1 MDSKRITAL
10 RAIMK
15 REGIDYYYIP
25 TADFHESEYVVEY
38 FKARKFIT
46 GFTGS
51 AGVAVIGQEEAWL
64 WTDGRYFIQAAAQIE
79 GSGFGLMK
87 MGQEGVPTV
96 MQYLGEKLQEGQCI
110 GFDARVVNTNDAK
123 EFAKIAAKKH
133 GSLKTDKDL
142 LDEVWTDRPALVHQP
157 ADVLKDEFNGEATAS
172 KLARV
177 REQMEKEEAQYH
189 IISTLDDIAWIL
201 NVRGN
206 DIPHVPVVLSFLV
219 IGKEDTMWFVEEN
232 ALSDAVKEMAAE
244 CGITI
249 RPYED
254 VYAYAATIPEHST
267 VLLDKRKVNYRIT
280 NALSET
286 VHIVSKANPSQ
297 LMKAI
302 KNEIELENTRKAHL
316 LDGIAVTKFMYWL
329 KKNVGKIPMDEV
341 SVSDYLQSLREQME
355 GYRDISFDTIAGYN
369 ANAAMMHYSA
379 TETDKKNIEP
389 EGLYLVD
396 SGGQYVG
403 GTTDVTR
410 TIALGPVTDTMKKHF
425 SKTACGMLRLADTRF
440 LYGCTGKNVDIMAR
454 EPLWECYIDY
464 KCGTGHG
471 IGYIL
476 NVHEGPQNIRWRF
489 NPGVK
494 EAVLEEGMIVSDEPG
509 VYIEGSHGIRI
520 ENILEVVKEEKNGD
534 GQFMA
539 FRHLTYVPVDLD
551 VIDTQYME
559 PSDVRKLNAYHA
571 EVYKRLSPYFEGEEL
586 EMLKKATR
594 AV

>member
-64 WTDGRYFIQAAAQIE
+64 WTDGRYFIQAASQIE

-133 GSLKTDKDL
+133 GSLKTDRDL
-142 LDEVWTDRPALVHQP
+142 LDEVWTDRPALIHQP

-219 IGKEDTMWFVEEN
+219 IGKEDAMWFVEEN

-254 VYAYAATIPEHST
+254 VYAYAATIPENST

-297 LMKAI
+297 LMKSI

-369 ANAAMMHYSA
+369 ANAAMMHYKA
-379 TETDKKNIEP
+379 EP
-389 EGLYLVD
+389 DTAAKLEPQGMLLVD
-396 SGGQYVG
+396 SGGHYDT
-403 GTTDVTR
+403 GTTDITR
-410 TIALGPVTDTMKKHF
+410 TFVLGPISDIQKKHF
-425 SKTACGMLRLADTRF
+425 TMVVKSNLNLANVKF
-440 LYGCTGKNVDIMAR
+440 LYGCNGISLDVICR
-454 EPLWECYIDY
+454 EPIWKENLDY
-464 KCGTGHG
+464 QCGTGHG
-471 IGYIL
+471 VGYLL
-476 NVHEGPQNIRWRF
+476 NVHEGPNSFRWQYRPGF
-489 NPGVK
+489 DNPF
-494 EAVLEEGMIVSDEPG
+494 EAGMITTDEPG
-509 VYIEGSHGIRI
+509 IYLQDQYGIRT
-520 ENILEVVKEEKNGD
+520 ENELICVKGEKNQY
-534 GQFMA
+534 GQFMG
-539 FRHLTYVPVDLD
+539 FENITYVPIDLD
-551 VIDTQYME
+551 GIDKQH
-559 PSDVRKLNAYHA
+559 LNAEDVKQLNDYHKM
-571 EVYKRLSPYFEGEEL
+571 VYEKISPYMTPEEN
-586 EMLKKATR
+586 EWLKEYTR
-594 AV
+594 EI

>member
-133 GSLKTDKDL
+133 GSLKTDNDL

-219 IGKEDTMWFVEEN
+219 IGKEDAMWFVEEN

-254 VYAYAATIPEHST
+254 VYAYAATIPENST

-297 LMKAI
+297 LMKSI

-369 ANAAMMHYSA
+369 ANAAMMHYKA
-379 TETDKKNIEP
+379 EP
-389 EGLYLVD
+389 DTAAKLEPQGMLLVD
-396 SGGQYVG
+396 SGGHYDT
-403 GTTDVTR
+403 GTTDITR
-410 TIALGPVTDTMKKHF
+410 TFVLGPISNIQKKHF
-425 SKTACGMLRLADTRF
+425 TMVVKSNLNLANVKF
-440 LYGCTGKNVDIMAR
+440 LYGCNGISLDVICR
-454 EPLWECYIDY
+454 EPIWKENLDY
-464 KCGTGHG
+464 QCGTGHG
-471 IGYIL
+471 VGYLL
-476 NVHEGPQNIRWRF
+476 NVHEGPNSFRWQYRPGF
-489 NPGVK
+489 DNPF
-494 EAVLEEGMIVSDEPG
+494 EAGMITTDEPG
-509 VYIEGSHGIRI
+509 IYLQDQYGIRT
-520 ENILEVVKEEKNGD
+520 ENELICVKGEKNQY
-534 GQFMA
+534 GQFMG
-539 FRHLTYVPVDLD
+539 FENITYVPIDLD
-551 VIDTQYME
+551 GIDKQY
-559 PSDVRKLNAYHA
+559 LNAEDVKQLNDYHKM
-571 EVYKRLSPYFEGEEL
+571 VYEKISPYMTPEEN
-586 EMLKKATR
+586 EWLKEYTR
-594 AV
+594 AI

>member
-133 GSLKTDKDL
+133 GSLKTDNDL

-219 IGKEDTMWFVEEN
+219 IGKEDAMWFVEEN

-254 VYAYAATIPEHST
+254 VYAYAATIPENST

-369 ANAAMMHYSA
+369 ANAAMMHYKA
-379 TETDKKNIEP
+379 EP
-389 EGLYLVD
+389 YTAAKLEPQGMLLVD
-396 SGGQYVG
+396 SGGHYDT
-403 GTTDVTR
+403 GTTDITR
-410 TIALGPVTDTMKKHF
+410 TFVLGPISDIQKKHF
-425 SKTACGMLRLADTRF
+425 TMVVKSNLNLANVKF
-440 LYGCTGKNVDIMAR
+440 LYGCNGISLDVICR
-454 EPLWECYIDY
+454 EPIWKENLDY
-464 KCGTGHG
+464 QCGTGHG
-471 IGYIL
+471 VGYLL
-476 NVHEGPQNIRWRF
+476 NVHEGPNSFRWQYRPGF
-489 NPGVK
+489 DNPF
-494 EAVLEEGMIVSDEPG
+494 EAGMITTDEPG
-509 VYIEGSHGIRI
+509 IYLQDQYGIRT
-520 ENILEVVKEEKNGD
+520 ENELICVKGEKNQY
-534 GQFMA
+534 GQFMG
-539 FRHLTYVPVDLD
+539 FENITYVPIDLD
-551 VIDTQYME
+551 GIDKQH
-559 PSDVRKLNAYHA
+559 LNAEDVKQLNDYHKM
-571 EVYKRLSPYFEGEEL
+571 VYEKISPYMTPEEN
-586 EMLKKATR
+586 EWLKEYTR
-594 AV
+594 EI

>member
-133 GSLKTDKDL
+133 GSLKTDNDL

-219 IGKEDTMWFVEEN
+219 IGKEDAMWFVEEN

-254 VYAYAATIPEHST
+254 VYAYAATIPENST

-297 LMKAI
+297 LMKSI

-369 ANAAMMHYSA
+369 ANAAMMHYKA
-379 TETDKKNIEP
+379 EP
-389 EGLYLVD
+389 DTAAKLEPQGMLLVD
-396 SGGQYVG
+396 SGGHYDT
-403 GTTDVTR
+403 GTTDITR
-410 TIALGPVTDTMKKHF
+410 TFVLGPISDIQKKHF
-425 SKTACGMLRLADTRF
+425 TMVVKSNLNLANVKF
-440 LYGCTGKNVDIMAR
+440 LYGCNGISLDVICR
-454 EPLWECYIDY
+454 EPIWKENLDY
-464 KCGTGHG
+464 QCGTGHG
-471 IGYIL
+471 VGYLL
-476 NVHEGPQNIRWRF
+476 NVHEGPNSFRWQYRPGF
-489 NPGVK
+489 DNPF
-494 EAVLEEGMIVSDEPG
+494 EAGMITTDEPG
-509 VYIEGSHGIRI
+509 IYLQDQYGIRT
-520 ENILEVVKEEKNGD
+520 ENELICVKGEKNQY
-534 GQFMA
+534 GQFMG
-539 FRHLTYVPVDLD
+539 FENITYVPIDLD
-551 VIDTQYME
+551 GIDKQY
-559 PSDVRKLNAYHA
+559 LNAEDVKQLNDYHKM
-571 EVYKRLSPYFEGEEL
+571 VYEKISPYMTPEEN
-586 EMLKKATR
+586 EWLKEYTR
-594 AV
+594 VI

>member
-64 WTDGRYFIQAAAQIE
+64 WTDGRYFIQAATQIE

-133 GSLKTDKDL
+133 GSLKIDKDL

-157 ADVLKDEFNGEATAS
+157 ADVLKDEFNGESTAS

-219 IGKEDTMWFVEEN
+219 IGKEDAMWFVEEN
-232 ALSDAVKEMAAE
+232 ALSDVVKEMAAE

-254 VYAYAATIPEHST
+254 VYAYAATIPENSS

-369 ANAAMMHYSA
+369 ANAAMMHYKA
-379 TETDKKNIEP
+379 EP
-389 EGLYLVD
+389 DTAAKLEPQGMLLVD
-396 SGGQYVG
+396 SGGHYDT
-403 GTTDVTR
+403 GTTDITR
-410 TIALGPVTDTMKKHF
+410 TFVLGPISDIQKKHF
-425 SKTACGMLRLADTRF
+425 TMVVKSNLNLANVKF
-440 LYGCTGKNVDIMAR
+440 LYGCNGISLDVICR
-454 EPLWECYIDY
+454 EPIWKENLDY
-464 KCGTGHG
+464 QCGTGHG
-471 IGYIL
+471 VGYLL
-476 NVHEGPQNIRWRF
+476 NVHEGPNSFRWQYRPGF
-489 NPGVK
+489 DNPF
-494 EAVLEEGMIVSDEPG
+494 EAGMITTDEPG
-509 VYIEGSHGIRI
+509 IYLQDQYGIRT
-520 ENILEVVKEEKNGD
+520 ENELICVKGEKNQY
-534 GQFMA
+534 GQFMG
-539 FRHLTYVPVDLD
+539 FENITYVPIDLD
-551 VIDTQYME
+551 GIDKQY
-559 PSDVRKLNAYHA
+559 LNAEDVKQLNDYHKM
-571 EVYKRLSPYFEGEEL
+571 VYEKISPYMTPEEN
-586 EMLKKATR
+586 EWLKEYTR
-594 AV
+594 EI

>member
-133 GSLKTDKDL
+133 GSLKTDNDL
-142 LDEVWTDRPALVHQP
+142 LDEVWTDRPALVHQQ

-177 REQMEKEEAQYH
+177 REQMENEEAQYH

-219 IGKEDTMWFVEEN
+219 IGKEDAMWFVEEN
-232 ALSDAVKEMAAE
+232 ALSNAVKEMAAE

-254 VYAYAATIPEHST
+254 VYAYAATIPENST

-369 ANAAMMHYSA
+369 ANAAMMHYKA
-379 TETDKKNIEP
+379 EP
-389 EGLYLVD
+389 DTAAKLEPQGMLLVD
-396 SGGQYVG
+396 SGGHYDT
-403 GTTDVTR
+403 GTTDITR
-410 TIALGPVTDTMKKHF
+410 TFVLGPISDIQKKHF
-425 SKTACGMLRLADTRF
+425 TMVVKSNLNLANVKF
-440 LYGCTGKNVDIMAR
+440 LYGCNGISLDVICR
-454 EPLWECYIDY
+454 EPIWKENLDY
-464 KCGTGHG
+464 QCGTGHG
-471 IGYIL
+471 VGYLL
-476 NVHEGPQNIRWRF
+476 NVHEGPNSFRWQYRPGF
-489 NPGVK
+489 DNPF
-494 EAVLEEGMIVSDEPG
+494 EAGMITTDEPG
-509 VYIEGSHGIRI
+509 IYLQDQYGIRT
-520 ENILEVVKEEKNGD
+520 ENELICVKGEKNQY
-534 GQFMA
+534 GQFMG
-539 FRHLTYVPVDLD
+539 FENITYVPIDLD
-551 VIDTQYME
+551 GIDKQY
-559 PSDVRKLNAYHA
+559 LNAEDVKQLNDYHKM
-571 EVYKRLSPYFEGEEL
+571 VYEKISPYMTPEEN
-586 EMLKKATR
+586 EWLKEYTR
-594 AV
+594 AI

>member
-133 GSLKTDKDL
+133 GSLKTDNDL

-219 IGKEDTMWFVEEN
+219 IGKEDAMWFVEEN

-254 VYAYAATIPEHST
+254 VYAYAATIPENST

-369 ANAAMMHYSA
+369 ANAAMMHYKA
-379 TETDKKNIEP
+379 EP
-389 EGLYLVD
+389 DTAAKLEPQGMLLVD
-396 SGGQYVG
+396 SGGHYDT
-403 GTTDVTR
+403 GTTDITR
-410 TIALGPVTDTMKKHF
+410 TFVLGPISDIQKKHF
-425 SKTACGMLRLADTRF
+425 TMVVKSNLNLANVKF
-440 LYGCTGKNVDIMAR
+440 LYGCNGISLDVICR
-454 EPLWECYIDY
+454 EPIWKENLDY
-464 KCGTGHG
+464 QCGTGHG
-471 IGYIL
+471 VGYLL
-476 NVHEGPQNIRWRF
+476 NVHEGPNSFRWQYRPGF
-489 NPGVK
+489 DNPF
-494 EAVLEEGMIVSDEPG
+494 EAGMITTDEPG
-509 VYIEGSHGIRI
+509 IYLQDQYGIRT
-520 ENILEVVKEEKNGD
+520 ENELICVKGGKNQY
-534 GQFMA
+534 GQFMG
-539 FRHLTYVPVDLD
+539 FENITYVPIDLD
-551 VIDTQYME
+551 GIDKQY
-559 PSDVRKLNAYHA
+559 LNAEDVKQLNDYHKM
-571 EVYKRLSPYFEGEEL
+571 VYEKISPYMTPEEN
-586 EMLKKATR
+586 EWLKEYTR
-594 AV
+594 EI

>member
-15 REGIDYYYIP
+15 RDGIDYYYIP

-133 GSLKTDKDL
+133 GSLKTDNDL

-219 IGKEDTMWFVEEN
+219 IGKEDAMWFVEEN

-254 VYAYAATIPEHST
+254 VYAYAATIPENST
-267 VLLDKRKVNYRIT
+267 VLLDKRKVNFRIT

-369 ANAAMMHYSA
+369 ANAAMMHYKA
-379 TETDKKNIEP
+379 EP
-389 EGLYLVD
+389 DTAAKLEPQGMLLVD
-396 SGGQYVG
+396 SGGHYDT
-403 GTTDVTR
+403 GTTDITR
-410 TIALGPVTDTMKKHF
+410 TFVLGPISDIQKKHF
-425 SKTACGMLRLADTRF
+425 TMVVKSNLNLANVKF
-440 LYGCTGKNVDIMAR
+440 LYGCNGISLDVICR
-454 EPLWECYIDY
+454 EPIWKENLDY
-464 KCGTGHG
+464 QCGTGHG
-471 IGYIL
+471 VGYLL
-476 NVHEGPQNIRWRF
+476 NVHEGPNSFRWQYRPGF
-489 NPGVK
+489 DNPF
-494 EAVLEEGMIVSDEPG
+494 EAGMITTDEPG
-509 VYIEGSHGIRI
+509 IYLQDQYGIRT
-520 ENILEVVKEEKNGD
+520 ENELICVKGEKNQY
-534 GQFMA
+534 GQFMG
-539 FRHLTYVPVDLD
+539 FENITYVPIDLD
-551 VIDTQYME
+551 GIDKQY
-559 PSDVRKLNAYHA
+559 LNAEDVKQLNDYHKM
-571 EVYKRLSPYFEGEEL
+571 VYEKISPYMTPEEN
-586 EMLKKATR
+586 EWLKEYTR
-594 AV
+594 EI

>member
-133 GSLKTDKDL
+133 GSLKTDNDL

-177 REQMEKEEAQYH
+177 REQMENEEAQYH

-219 IGKEDTMWFVEEN
+219 IGKEDAMWFVEEN
-232 ALSDAVKEMAAE
+232 ALNDAVKEMAAE

-254 VYAYAATIPEHST
+254 VYAYAATIPENST

-369 ANAAMMHYSA
+369 ANAAMMHYKA
-379 TETDKKNIEP
+379 EP
-389 EGLYLVD
+389 DTAAKLEPQGMLLVD
-396 SGGQYVG
+396 SGGHYDT
-403 GTTDVTR
+403 GTTDITR
-410 TIALGPVTDTMKKHF
+410 TFVLGPISDIQKKHF
-425 SKTACGMLRLADTRF
+425 TMVVKSNLNLANVKF
-440 LYGCTGKNVDIMAR
+440 LYGCNGISLDVICR
-454 EPLWECYIDY
+454 EPIWKENLDY
-464 KCGTGHG
+464 QCGTGHG
-471 IGYIL
+471 VGYLL
-476 NVHEGPQNIRWRF
+476 NVHEGPNSFRWQYRPGF
-489 NPGVK
+489 DNPF
-494 EAVLEEGMIVSDEPG
+494 EAGMITTDEPG
-509 VYIEGSHGIRI
+509 IYLQDQYGIRT
-520 ENILEVVKEEKNGD
+520 ENELICVKGEKNQY
-534 GQFMA
+534 GQFMG
-539 FRHLTYVPVDLD
+539 FENITYVPIDLD
-551 VIDTQYME
+551 GIDKQY
-559 PSDVRKLNAYHA
+559 LNAEDVKQLNDYHKM
-571 EVYKRLSPYFEGEEL
+571 VYEKISPYMTPEEN
-586 EMLKKATR
+586 EWLKEYTR
-594 AV
+594 AI

>member
-64 WTDGRYFIQAAAQIE
+64 WTDGRYFIQAASQIE

-219 IGKEDTMWFVEEN
+219 IGKEDAMWFVEEN

-254 VYAYAATIPEHST
+254 VYAYAATIPENST

-297 LMKAI
+297 LMKSI

-369 ANAAMMHYSA
+369 ANAAMMHYKA
-379 TETDKKNIEP
+379 EP
-389 EGLYLVD
+389 DTAAKLEPQGMLLVD
-396 SGGQYVG
+396 SGGHYDT
-403 GTTDVTR
+403 GTTDITR
-410 TIALGPVTDTMKKHF
+410 TFVLGPISDIQKKHF
-425 SKTACGMLRLADTRF
+425 TMVVKSNLNLANVKF
-440 LYGCTGKNVDIMAR
+440 LYGCNGISLDVICR
-454 EPLWECYIDY
+454 EPIWKENLDY
-464 KCGTGHG
+464 QCGTGHG
-471 IGYIL
+471 VGYLL
-476 NVHEGPQNIRWRF
+476 NVHEGPNSFRWQYRPGF
-489 NPGVK
+489 DNPF
-494 EAVLEEGMIVSDEPG
+494 EAGMITTDEPG
-509 VYIEGSHGIRI
+509 IYLQDQYGIRT
-520 ENILEVVKEEKNGD
+520 ENELICVKGEKNQY
-534 GQFMA
+534 GQFMG
-539 FRHLTYVPVDLD
+539 FENITYVPIDLD
-551 VIDTQYME
+551 GIDKQH
-559 PSDVRKLNAYHA
+559 LNAEDVKQLNDYHKM
-571 EVYKRLSPYFEGEEL
+571 VYEKISPYMTPEEN
-586 EMLKKATR
+586 EWLKEYTR
-594 AV
+594 EI

>member
-64 WTDGRYFIQAAAQIE
+64 WTDGRYFIQAASQIE

-133 GSLKTDKDL
+133 GSLKTDNDL

-219 IGKEDTMWFVEEN
+219 IGKEDAMWFVEEN

-254 VYAYAATIPEHST
+254 VYAYAATIPENST

-369 ANAAMMHYSA
+369 ANAAMMHYKA
-379 TETDKKNIEP
+379 EP
-389 EGLYLVD
+389 DTAAKLEPQGMLLVD
-396 SGGQYVG
+396 SGGHYDT
-403 GTTDVTR
+403 GTTDITR
-410 TIALGPVTDTMKKHF
+410 TFVLGPISDIQKKHF
-425 SKTACGMLRLADTRF
+425 TMVVKSNLNLANVKF
-440 LYGCTGKNVDIMAR
+440 LYGCNGISLDVICR
-454 EPLWECYIDY
+454 EPIWKENLDY
-464 KCGTGHG
+464 QCGTGHG
-471 IGYIL
+471 VGYLL
-476 NVHEGPQNIRWRF
+476 NVHEGPNSFRWQYRPGF
-489 NPGVK
+489 DNPF
-494 EAVLEEGMIVSDEPG
+494 EAGMITTDEPG
-509 VYIEGSHGIRI
+509 IYLLDQYGIRT
-520 ENILEVVKEEKNGD
+520 ENELICVKGEKNQY
-534 GQFMA
+534 GQFMG
-539 FRHLTYVPVDLD
+539 FENITYVPIDLD
-551 VIDTQYME
+551 GIDKQY
-559 PSDVRKLNAYHA
+559 LNAEDVKQLNDYHKM
-571 EVYKRLSPYFEGEEL
+571 VYEKISPYMTPEEN
-586 EMLKKATR
+586 EWLKEYTR
-594 AV
+594 EI

>member
-64 WTDGRYFIQAAAQIE
+64 WTDGRYFLQAASQIE

-133 GSLKTDKDL
+133 GSLKTDNDL

-219 IGKEDTMWFVEEN
+219 IGKEDAMWFVEEN

-254 VYAYAATIPEHST
+254 VYAYAATIPENST

-297 LMKAI
+297 LMKSI

-369 ANAAMMHYSA
+369 ANAAMMHYKA
-379 TETDKKNIEP
+379 EP
-389 EGLYLVD
+389 DTAAKLEPQGMLLVD
-396 SGGQYVG
+396 SGGHYDT
-403 GTTDVTR
+403 GTTDITR
-410 TIALGPVTDTMKKHF
+410 TFVLGPISDIQKKHF
-425 SKTACGMLRLADTRF
+425 TMVVKSNLNLANVKF
-440 LYGCTGKNVDIMAR
+440 LYGCNGISLDVICR
-454 EPLWECYIDY
+454 EPIWKENLDY
-464 KCGTGHG
+464 QCGTGHG
-471 IGYIL
+471 VGYLL
-476 NVHEGPQNIRWRF
+476 NVHEGPNSFRWQYRPGF
-489 NPGVK
+489 DNPF
-494 EAVLEEGMIVSDEPG
+494 EAGMITTDEPG
-509 VYIEGSHGIRI
+509 IYLQDQYGIRT
-520 ENILEVVKEEKNGD
+520 ENELICVKGEKNQY
-534 GQFMA
+534 GQFMG
-539 FRHLTYVPVDLD
+539 FENITYVPIDLD
-551 VIDTQYME
+551 GIDKQH
-559 PSDVRKLNAYHA
+559 LNAEDVKQLNDYHKM
-571 EVYKRLSPYFEGEEL
+571 VYEKISPYMTPEEN
-586 EMLKKATR
+586 EWLKEYTR
-594 AV
+594 EI

>member
-64 WTDGRYFIQAAAQIE
+64 WTDGRYFIQAASQIE

-133 GSLKTDKDL
+133 GSLKTDNDL

-219 IGKEDTMWFVEEN
+219 IGKEDAMWFVEEN

-254 VYAYAATIPEHST
+254 VYAYAATIPENST

-297 LMKAI
+297 LMKSI

-369 ANAAMMHYSA
+369 ANAAMMHYKA
-379 TETDKKNIEP
+379 EP
-389 EGLYLVD
+389 DTAAKLEPQGMLLVD
-396 SGGQYVG
+396 SGGHYDT
-403 GTTDVTR
+403 GTTDITR
-410 TIALGPVTDTMKKHF
+410 TFVLGPISDIQKKHF
-425 SKTACGMLRLADTRF
+425 TMVVKSNLNLANVKF
-440 LYGCTGKNVDIMAR
+440 LYGCNGISLDVICR
-454 EPLWECYIDY
+454 EPIWKENLDY
-464 KCGTGHG
+464 QCGTGHG
-471 IGYIL
+471 VGYLL
-476 NVHEGPQNIRWRF
+476 NVHEGPNSFRWQYRPGF
-489 NPGVK
+489 DNPF
-494 EAVLEEGMIVSDEPG
+494 EAGMITTDEPG
-509 VYIEGSHGIRI
+509 IYLQDQYGIRT
-520 ENILEVVKEEKNGD
+520 ENELICVKGEKNQY
-534 GQFMA
+534 GQFMG
-539 FRHLTYVPVDLD
+539 FENITYVPIDLD
-551 VIDTQYME
+551 GIDKQH
-559 PSDVRKLNAYHA
+559 LNAEDVKQLNDYHKM
-571 EVYKRLSPYFEGEEL
+571 VYEKISPYMTPEEN
-586 EMLKKATR
+586 EWLKEYTR
-594 AV
+594 EI

>member
-64 WTDGRYFIQAAAQIE
+64 WTDGRYFIQAASQIE

-133 GSLKTDKDL
+133 GSLKTDNDL

-219 IGKEDTMWFVEEN
+219 IGKEDAMWFVEEN

-254 VYAYAATIPEHST
+254 VYAYAATIPENST

-369 ANAAMMHYSA
+369 ANAAMMHYKA
-379 TETDKKNIEP
+379 EP
-389 EGLYLVD
+389 DTAAKLEPQGMLLVD
-396 SGGQYVG
+396 SGGHHDT
-403 GTTDVTR
+403 GTTDITR
-410 TIALGPVTDTMKKHF
+410 TFVLGPISDIQKKHF
-425 SKTACGMLRLADTRF
+425 TMVVKSNLNLANVKF
-440 LYGCTGKNVDIMAR
+440 LYGCNGISLDVICR
-454 EPLWECYIDY
+454 EPIWKENLDY
-464 KCGTGHG
+464 QCGTGHG
-471 IGYIL
+471 VGYLL
-476 NVHEGPQNIRWRF
+476 NVHEGPNSFRWQYRPGF
-489 NPGVK
+489 DNPF
-494 EAVLEEGMIVSDEPG
+494 EAGMITTDEPG
-509 VYIEGSHGIRI
+509 IYLQDQYGIRT
-520 ENILEVVKEEKNGD
+520 ENELICFKGEKNQY
-534 GQFMA
+534 GQFMG
-539 FRHLTYVPVDLD
+539 FENITYVPIDLD
-551 VIDTQYME
+551 GIDKQH
-559 PSDVRKLNAYHA
+559 LNAEDVKQLNDYHKM
-571 EVYKRLSPYFEGEEL
+571 VYEKISPYMTPEEN
-586 EMLKKATR
+586 EWLKEYTR
-594 AV
+594 AI

>member
-64 WTDGRYFIQAAAQIE
+64 WTDGRYFIQAASQIE

-133 GSLKTDKDL
+133 GSLKTDNDL

-219 IGKEDTMWFVEEN
+219 IGKEDAMWFVEEN

-254 VYAYAATIPEHST
+254 VYAYAATIPENST

-297 LMKAI
+297 LMKSI

-369 ANAAMMHYSA
+369 ANAAMMHYKA
-379 TETDKKNIEP
+379 EP
-389 EGLYLVD
+389 DTAAKLEPQGMLLVD
-396 SGGQYVG
+396 SGGHYDT
-403 GTTDVTR
+403 GTTDITR
-410 TIALGPVTDTMKKHF
+410 TFVLGPISDIQKKHF
-425 SKTACGMLRLADTRF
+425 TMVVKSNLNLANVKF
-440 LYGCTGKNVDIMAR
+440 LYGCNGISLDVICR
-454 EPLWECYIDY
+454 EPIWKENLDY
-464 KCGTGHG
+464 QCGTGHG
-471 IGYIL
+471 VGYLL
-476 NVHEGPQNIRWRF
+476 NVHEGPNSFRWQYRPGF
-489 NPGVK
+489 DNPF
-494 EAVLEEGMIVSDEPG
+494 EAGMITTDEPG
-509 VYIEGSHGIRI
+509 IYLQDQYGIRT
-520 ENILEVVKEEKNGD
+520 ENELICVKGEKNQY
-534 GQFMA
+534 GQFMG
-539 FRHLTYVPVDLD
+539 FDITYVPIDLD
-551 VIDTQYME
+551 GIDKQH
-559 PSDVRKLNAYHA
+559 LNAEDVKQLNDYHKM
-571 EVYKRLSPYFEGEEL
+571 VYEKISPYMTPEEN
-586 EMLKKATR
+586 EWLKEYTR
-594 AV
+594 EI

>member
-133 GSLKTDKDL
+133 GSLKTDNDL

-172 KLARV
+172 KLAHV

-219 IGKEDTMWFVEEN
+219 IGKEDAMWFVEEN

-254 VYAYAATIPEHST
+254 VYAYAATIPENST

-369 ANAAMMHYSA
+369 ANAAMMHYKA
-379 TETDKKNIEP
+379 EP
-389 EGLYLVD
+389 DTAAKLEPQGMLLVD
-396 SGGQYVG
+396 SGGHYDT
-403 GTTDVTR
+403 GTTDITR
-410 TIALGPVTDTMKKHF
+410 TFVLGPISDIQKKHF
-425 SKTACGMLRLADTRF
+425 TMVVKSNLNLANVKF
-440 LYGCTGKNVDIMAR
+440 LYGCNGISLDVICR
-454 EPLWECYIDY
+454 EPIWKENLDY
-464 KCGTGHG
+464 QCGTGHG
-471 IGYIL
+471 VGYLL
-476 NVHEGPQNIRWRF
+476 NVHEGPNSFRWQYRPGF
-489 NPGVK
+489 DNPF
-494 EAVLEEGMIVSDEPG
+494 EAGMITTDEPG
-509 VYIEGSHGIRI
+509 IYLQDQYGIRT
-520 ENILEVVKEEKNGD
+520 ENELICVKGEKNQY
-534 GQFMA
+534 GQFMG
-539 FRHLTYVPVDLD
+539 FENITYVPIDLD
-551 VIDTQYME
+551 GIDKQY
-559 PSDVRKLNAYHA
+559 LNAEDVKQLNDYHKM
-571 EVYKRLSPYFEGEEL
+571 VYEKISPYMTSEEN
-586 EMLKKATR
+586 EWLKEYTR
-594 AV
+594 EI

>member
-64 WTDGRYFIQAAAQIE
+64 WTDGRYFIQAASQIE

-177 REQMEKEEAQYH
+177 REQMENEDAQYH

-219 IGKEDTMWFVEEN
+219 IGKEDAMWFVEEN

-254 VYAYAATIPEHST
+254 VYAYAATIPENST

-369 ANAAMMHYSA
+369 ANAAMMHYKA
-379 TETDKKNIEP
+379 EP
-389 EGLYLVD
+389 DTAAKLEPQGMLLVD
-396 SGGQYVG
+396 SGGHYDT
-403 GTTDVTR
+403 GTTDITR
-410 TIALGPVTDTMKKHF
+410 TFVLGPISDIQKKHF
-425 SKTACGMLRLADTRF
+425 TMVVKSNLNLANVKF
-440 LYGCTGKNVDIMAR
+440 LYGCNGISLDVICR
-454 EPLWECYIDY
+454 EPIWKENLDY
-464 KCGTGHG
+464 QCGTGHG
-471 IGYIL
+471 VGYLL
-476 NVHEGPQNIRWRF
+476 NVHEGPNSFRWQYRPGF
-489 NPGVK
+489 DNPF
-494 EAVLEEGMIVSDEPG
+494 EAGMITTDEPG
-509 VYIEGSHGIRI
+509 IYLQDQYGIRT
-520 ENILEVVKEEKNGD
+520 ENELICFKGEKNQY
-534 GQFMA
+534 GQFMG
-539 FRHLTYVPVDLD
+539 FENITYVPIDLD
-551 VIDTQYME
+551 GIDKQY
-559 PSDVRKLNAYHA
+559 LNAEDVKQLNDYHKM
-571 EVYKRLSPYFEGEEL
+571 VYEKISPYMTPEEN
-586 EMLKKATR
+586 EWLKEYTR
-594 AV
+594 EI

>member
-64 WTDGRYFIQAAAQIE
+64 WTDGRYFIQAASQIE

-133 GSLKTDKDL
+133 GSLKTDNDL

-219 IGKEDTMWFVEEN
+219 IGKEDAMWFVEEN

-254 VYAYAATIPEHST
+254 VYAYAATIPENST

-297 LMKAI
+297 LMKSI

-369 ANAAMMHYSA
+369 ANAAMMHYKA
-379 TETDKKNIEP
+379 EP
-389 EGLYLVD
+389 DTAAKLEPQGMLLVD
-396 SGGQYVG
+396 SGGHYDT
-403 GTTDVTR
+403 GTTDITR
-410 TIALGPVTDTMKKHF
+410 TFVLGPISDIRKKHF
-425 SKTACGMLRLADTRF
+425 TMVVKSNLNLANVKF
-440 LYGCTGKNVDIMAR
+440 LYGCNGISLDVICR
-454 EPLWECYIDY
+454 EPIWKENLDY
-464 KCGTGHG
+464 QCGTGHG
-471 IGYIL
+471 VGYLL
-476 NVHEGPQNIRWRF
+476 NVHEGPNSFRWQYRPGF
-489 NPGVK
+489 DNPF
-494 EAVLEEGMIVSDEPG
+494 EAGMITTDEPG
-509 VYIEGSHGIRI
+509 IYLQDQYGIRT
-520 ENILEVVKEEKNGD
+520 ENELICVKGEKNQY
-534 GQFMA
+534 GQFMG
-539 FRHLTYVPVDLD
+539 FENITYVPIDLD
-551 VIDTQYME
+551 GIDKQY
-559 PSDVRKLNAYHA
+559 LNAEDVKQLNDYHKM
-571 EVYKRLSPYFEGEEL
+571 VYEKISPYMTPEEN
-586 EMLKKATR
+586 EWLKEYTR
-594 AV
+594 EI

>member
-133 GSLKTDKDL
+133 GSLKTDNDL

-219 IGKEDTMWFVEEN
+219 IGKEDAMWFVEEN

-254 VYAYAATIPEHST
+254 VYAYAATIPENST

-369 ANAAMMHYSA
+369 ANAAMMHYKA
-379 TETDKKNIEP
+379 EP
-389 EGLYLVD
+389 DTAAKLEPQGMLLVD
-396 SGGQYVG
+396 SGGHYDT
-403 GTTDVTR
+403 GTTDITR
-410 TIALGPVTDTMKKHF
+410 TFVLGPISDIQKKHF
-425 SKTACGMLRLADTRF
+425 TMVVKSNLNLANVKF
-440 LYGCTGKNVDIMAR
+440 LYGCNGISLDVICR
-454 EPLWECYIDY
+454 EPIWKENLDY
-464 KCGTGHG
+464 QCGTGHG
-471 IGYIL
+471 VGYLL
-476 NVHEGPQNIRWRF
+476 NVHEGPNSFRWQYRPGF
-489 NPGVK
+489 DNPF
-494 EAVLEEGMIVSDEPG
+494 EAGMITTDEPG
-509 VYIEGSHGIRI
+509 IYLQDQYGIRT
-520 ENILEVVKEEKNGD
+520 ENELICFKGEKNQY
-534 GQFMA
+534 GQFMG
-539 FRHLTYVPVDLD
+539 FENITYVPIDLD
-551 VIDTQYME
+551 GIDKQY
-559 PSDVRKLNAYHA
+559 LNAEDVKQLNDYHKM
-571 EVYKRLSPYFEGEEL
+571 VYEKISPYMTPEEN
-586 EMLKKATR
+586 EWLKEYTR
-594 AV
+594 EI

>member
-133 GSLKTDKDL
+133 GSLKTDNDL

-157 ADVLKDEFNGEATAS
+157 VDVLKDEFNGEATAS

-177 REQMEKEEAQYH
+177 REQMEKEDAQYH

-219 IGKEDTMWFVEEN
+219 IGKEDAMWFVEEN

-254 VYAYAATIPEHST
+254 VYAYAATIPENST

-297 LMKAI
+297 LMKSI

-369 ANAAMMHYSA
+369 ANAAMMHYKA
-379 TETDKKNIEP
+379 EP
-389 EGLYLVD
+389 DTAAKLEPQGMLLVD
-396 SGGQYVG
+396 SGGHYDT
-403 GTTDVTR
+403 GTTDITR
-410 TIALGPVTDTMKKHF
+410 TFVLGPISDIQKKHF
-425 SKTACGMLRLADTRF
+425 TMVVKSNLNLANVKF
-440 LYGCTGKNVDIMAR
+440 LYGCNGISLDVICR
-454 EPLWECYIDY
+454 EPIWKENLDY
-464 KCGTGHG
+464 QCGTGHG
-471 IGYIL
+471 VGYLL
-476 NVHEGPQNIRWRF
+476 NVHEGPNSFRWQYRPGF
-489 NPGVK
+489 DNPF
-494 EAVLEEGMIVSDEPG
+494 EAGMITTDEPG
-509 VYIEGSHGIRI
+509 IYLQDQYGIRT
-520 ENILEVVKEEKNGD
+520 ENELICVKGEKNQY
-534 GQFMA
+534 GQFMG
-539 FRHLTYVPVDLD
+539 FENITYVPIDLD
-551 VIDTQYME
+551 GIDKQY
-559 PSDVRKLNAYHA
+559 LNAEDVKQLNDYHKM
-571 EVYKRLSPYFEGEEL
+571 VYEKISPYMTSEEN
-586 EMLKKATR
+586 EWLKEYTR
-594 AV
+594 AI

>member
-64 WTDGRYFIQAAAQIE
+64 WTDGRYFIQAANQIE

-133 GSLKTDKDL
+133 GSLKTDNDL

-219 IGKEDTMWFVEEN
+219 IGKEDAMWFVEEN

-254 VYAYAATIPEHST
+254 VYAYAATIPENST

-297 LMKAI
+297 LMKSI

-316 LDGIAVTKFMYWL
+316 PDGIAVTKFMYWL

-369 ANAAMMHYSA
+369 ANAAMMHYKA
-379 TETDKKNIEP
+379 EP
-389 EGLYLVD
+389 DTAAKLEPQGMLLVD
-396 SGGQYVG
+396 SGGHYDT
-403 GTTDVTR
+403 GTTDITR
-410 TIALGPVTDTMKKHF
+410 TFVLGPISDIQKKHF
-425 SKTACGMLRLADTRF
+425 TMVVKSNLNLANVKF
-440 LYGCTGKNVDIMAR
+440 LYGCNGISLDVICR
-454 EPLWECYIDY
+454 EPIWKENLDY
-464 KCGTGHG
+464 QCGTGHG
-471 IGYIL
+471 VGYLL
-476 NVHEGPQNIRWRF
+476 NVHEGPNSFRWQYRPGF
-489 NPGVK
+489 DNPF
-494 EAVLEEGMIVSDEPG
+494 EAGMITTDEPG
-509 VYIEGSHGIRI
+509 IYLQDQYGIRT
-520 ENILEVVKEEKNGD
+520 ENELICVKGEKNQY
-534 GQFMA
+534 GQFMG
-539 FRHLTYVPVDLD
+539 FENITYVPIDLD
-551 VIDTQYME
+551 GIDKQY
-559 PSDVRKLNAYHA
+559 LNAEDVKQLNDYHKM
-571 EVYKRLSPYFEGEEL
+571 VYEKISPYMTPEEN
-586 EMLKKATR
+586 EWLKEYTR
-594 AV
+594 EI

>member
-64 WTDGRYFIQAAAQIE
+64 WTDGRYFIQAATQIE

-219 IGKEDTMWFVEEN
+219 IGKEDAMWFVEEN

-254 VYAYAATIPEHST
+254 VYAYAATIPENST

-369 ANAAMMHYSA
+369 ANAAMMHYKA
-379 TETDKKNIEP
+379 EP
-389 EGLYLVD
+389 DTAAKLEPQGMLLVD
-396 SGGQYVG
+396 SGGHYDT
-403 GTTDVTR
+403 GTTDITR
-410 TIALGPVTDTMKKHF
+410 TFVLGPISDIQKKHF
-425 SKTACGMLRLADTRF
+425 TMVVKSNLNLANVKF
-440 LYGCTGKNVDIMAR
+440 LYGCNGISLDVICR
-454 EPLWECYIDY
+454 EPIWKENLDY
-464 KCGTGHG
+464 QCGTGHG
-471 IGYIL
+471 VGYLL
-476 NVHEGPQNIRWRF
+476 NVHEGPNSFRWQYRPGF
-489 NPGVK
+489 DNPF
-494 EAVLEEGMIVSDEPG
+494 EAGMITTDEPG
-509 VYIEGSHGIRI
+509 IYLQDQYGIRT
-520 ENILEVVKEEKNGD
+520 ENELICVKGEKNQY
-534 GQFMA
+534 GQFMG
-539 FRHLTYVPVDLD
+539 FENITYVPIDLD
-551 VIDTQYME
+551 GIDKQY
-559 PSDVRKLNAYHA
+559 LNAEDVKQLNDYHKM
-571 EVYKRLSPYFEGEEL
+571 VYEKISPYMTPEEN
-586 EMLKKATR
+586 EWLKEYTR
-594 AV
+594 EI

>member
-64 WTDGRYFIQAAAQIE
+64 WTDGRYFIQAASQIE

-133 GSLKTDKDL
+133 GSLKTDNDL

-219 IGKEDTMWFVEEN
+219 IGKEDAMWFVEEN

-254 VYAYAATIPEHST
+254 VYAYAATIPENST

-297 LMKAI
+297 LMKSI

-369 ANAAMMHYSA
+369 ANAAMMHYKA
-379 TETDKKNIEP
+379 EP
-389 EGLYLVD
+389 DTAAKLEPQGMLLVD
-396 SGGQYVG
+396 SGGHYDT
-403 GTTDVTR
+403 GTTDITR
-410 TIALGPVTDTMKKHF
+410 TFVLGPISDIQKKHF
-425 SKTACGMLRLADTRF
+425 TMVVKSNLNLANVKF
-440 LYGCTGKNVDIMAR
+440 LYGCNGISLDVICR
-454 EPLWECYIDY
+454 EPIWKENLDY
-464 KCGTGHG
+464 QCGTGHG
-471 IGYIL
+471 VGYLL
-476 NVHEGPQNIRWRF
+476 NVHEGPNSFRWQYRPGF
-489 NPGVK
+489 DNPF
-494 EAVLEEGMIVSDEPG
+494 EAGMITTDEPG
-509 VYIEGSHGIRI
+509 IYLQDQYGIRT
-520 ENILEVVKEEKNGD
+520 ENELICVKGEKNQY
-534 GQFMA
+534 GQFMG
-539 FRHLTYVPVDLD
+539 FENITYVPIDLD
-551 VIDTQYME
+551 GIDKQH
-559 PSDVRKLNAYHA
+559 LNAEDVKQFNDYHKM
-571 EVYKRLSPYFEGEEL
+571 VYEKISPYMTPEEN
-586 EMLKKATR
+586 EWLKEYTR
-594 AV
+594 EI

>member
-133 GSLKTDKDL
+133 GSLKTDNDL
-142 LDEVWTDRPALVHQP
+142 LDEVWTDRPALVHQQ

-177 REQMEKEEAQYH
+177 REQMENEEAQYH

-219 IGKEDTMWFVEEN
+219 IGKEDAMWFVEEN

-254 VYAYAATIPEHST
+254 VYAYAATIPENST

-369 ANAAMMHYSA
+369 ANAAMMHYKA
-379 TETDKKNIEP
+379 EP
-389 EGLYLVD
+389 DTAAKLEPQGMLLVD
-396 SGGQYVG
+396 SGGHYDT
-403 GTTDVTR
+403 GTTDITR
-410 TIALGPVTDTMKKHF
+410 TFVLGPISDIQKKHF
-425 SKTACGMLRLADTRF
+425 TMVVKSNLNLANVKF
-440 LYGCTGKNVDIMAR
+440 LYGCNGISLDVICR
-454 EPLWECYIDY
+454 EPIWKENLDY
-464 KCGTGHG
+464 QCGTGHG
-471 IGYIL
+471 VGYLL
-476 NVHEGPQNIRWRF
+476 NVHEGPNSFRWQYRPGF
-489 NPGVK
+489 DNPF
-494 EAVLEEGMIVSDEPG
+494 EAGMITTDEPG
-509 VYIEGSHGIRI
+509 IYLQDQYGIRT
-520 ENILEVVKEEKNGD
+520 ENELICVKGEKNQY
-534 GQFMA
+534 GQFMG
-539 FRHLTYVPVDLD
+539 FENITYVPIDLD
-551 VIDTQYME
+551 GIDKQY
-559 PSDVRKLNAYHA
+559 LNAEDVKQLNDYHKM
-571 EVYKRLSPYFEGEEL
+571 VYEKISPYMTPEEN
-586 EMLKKATR
+586 EWLKEYTR
-594 AV
+594 EI

>member
-133 GSLKTDKDL
+133 GSLKTDNDL

-219 IGKEDTMWFVEEN
+219 IGKEDAMWFVEEN

-254 VYAYAATIPEHST
+254 VYAYAATIPENST

-297 LMKAI
+297 LMKSI

-369 ANAAMMHYSA
+369 ANAAMMHYKA
-379 TETDKKNIEP
+379 EP
-389 EGLYLVD
+389 YTAAKLEPQGMLLVD
-396 SGGQYVG
+396 SGGHYDT
-403 GTTDVTR
+403 GTTDITR
-410 TIALGPVTDTMKKHF
+410 TFVLGPISDIQKKHF
-425 SKTACGMLRLADTRF
+425 TMVVKSNLNLANVKF
-440 LYGCTGKNVDIMAR
+440 LYGCNGISLDVICR
-454 EPLWECYIDY
+454 EPIWKENLDY
-464 KCGTGHG
+464 QCGTGHG
-471 IGYIL
+471 VGYLL
-476 NVHEGPQNIRWRF
+476 NVHEGPNSFRWQYRPGF
-489 NPGVK
+489 DNPF
-494 EAVLEEGMIVSDEPG
+494 EAGMITTDEPG
-509 VYIEGSHGIRI
+509 IYLQDQYGIRT
-520 ENILEVVKEEKNGD
+520 ENELICVKGEKNQY
-534 GQFMA
+534 GQFMG
-539 FRHLTYVPVDLD
+539 FENITYVPIDLD
-551 VIDTQYME
+551 GIDKQH
-559 PSDVRKLNAYHA
+559 LNAEDVKQLNDYHKM
-571 EVYKRLSPYFEGEEL
+571 VYEKISPYMTPEEN
-586 EMLKKATR
+586 EWLKEYTR
-594 AV
+594 EI

>member
-64 WTDGRYFIQAAAQIE
+64 WTDGRYFIQAANQIE

-133 GSLKTDKDL
+133 GSLKIDKDL

-157 ADVLKDEFNGEATAS
+157 ADVLKDEFNGESTAS

-219 IGKEDTMWFVEEN
+219 IGKEDAMWFVEEN

-254 VYAYAATIPEHST
+254 VYAYAATIPENST

-297 LMKAI
+297 LMKSI

-369 ANAAMMHYSA
+369 ANAAMMHYKA
-379 TETDKKNIEP
+379 EP
-389 EGLYLVD
+389 DTAAKLEPQGMLLVD
-396 SGGQYVG
+396 SGGHYDT
-403 GTTDVTR
+403 GTTDITR
-410 TIALGPVTDTMKKHF
+410 TFVLGPISDIQKKHF
-425 SKTACGMLRLADTRF
+425 TMVVKSNLNLANVKF
-440 LYGCTGKNVDIMAR
+440 LYGCNGISLDVICR
-454 EPLWECYIDY
+454 EPIWKENLDY
-464 KCGTGHG
+464 QCGTGHG
-471 IGYIL
+471 VGYLL
-476 NVHEGPQNIRWRF
+476 NVHEGPNSFRWQYRPGF
-489 NPGVK
+489 DNPF
-494 EAVLEEGMIVSDEPG
+494 EAGMITTDEPG
-509 VYIEGSHGIRI
+509 IYLQDQYGIRT
-520 ENILEVVKEEKNGD
+520 ENELICVKGEKNQY
-534 GQFMA
+534 GQFMG
-539 FRHLTYVPVDLD
+539 FENITYVPIDLD
-551 VIDTQYME
+551 GIDKQY
-559 PSDVRKLNAYHA
+559 LNAEDVKQLNDYHKM
-571 EVYKRLSPYFEGEEL
+571 VYEKISPYMTPEEN
-586 EMLKKATR
+586 EWLKEYTR
-594 AV
+594 EI

>member
-133 GSLKTDKDL
+133 GSLKTDNDL

-219 IGKEDTMWFVEEN
+219 IGKEDAMWFVEEN

-254 VYAYAATIPEHST
+254 VYAYAATIPENST

-297 LMKAI
+297 LMKSI

-369 ANAAMMHYSA
+369 ANAAMMHYKA
-379 TETDKKNIEP
+379 EP
-389 EGLYLVD
+389 DTAAKLEPQGMLLVD
-396 SGGQYVG
+396 SGGHYDT
-403 GTTDVTR
+403 GTTDITR
-410 TIALGPVTDTMKKHF
+410 TFVLGPISDIQKKHF
-425 SKTACGMLRLADTRF
+425 TMVVKSNLNLANVKF
-440 LYGCTGKNVDIMAR
+440 LYGCNGISLDVICR
-454 EPLWECYIDY
+454 EPIWKENLDY
-464 KCGTGHG
+464 QCGTGHG
-471 IGYIL
+471 VGYLL
-476 NVHEGPQNIRWRF
+476 NVHEGPNSFRWQYRPGF
-489 NPGVK
+489 DNPF
-494 EAVLEEGMIVSDEPG
+494 EAGMITTDEPG
-509 VYIEGSHGIRI
+509 IYLQDQYGIRT
-520 ENILEVVKEEKNGD
+520 ENELICVKGEKTQY
-534 GQFMA
+534 GQFMG
-539 FRHLTYVPVDLD
+539 FENITYVPIDLD
-551 VIDTQYME
+551 GIDKQY
-559 PSDVRKLNAYHA
+559 LNAEDVKQLNDYHKM
-571 EVYKRLSPYFEGEEL
+571 VYEKISPYMTPEEN
-586 EMLKKATR
+586 EWLKEYTR
-594 AV
+594 AI

>member
-64 WTDGRYFIQAAAQIE
+64 WTDGRYFIQAASQIE

-133 GSLKTDKDL
+133 GSLKTDRDL
-142 LDEVWTDRPALVHQP
+142 LDEVWTDRPALIHQP

-219 IGKEDTMWFVEEN
+219 IGKEDAMWFVEEN

-254 VYAYAATIPEHST
+254 VYAYAATIPENST

-369 ANAAMMHYSA
+369 ANAAMMHYKA
-379 TETDKKNIEP
+379 EP
-389 EGLYLVD
+389 DTAAKLEPQGMLLVD
-396 SGGQYVG
+396 SGGHYDT
-403 GTTDVTR
+403 GTTDITR
-410 TIALGPVTDTMKKHF
+410 TFVLGPISDIQKKHF
-425 SKTACGMLRLADTRF
+425 TMVVKSNLNLANVKF
-440 LYGCTGKNVDIMAR
+440 LYGCNGISLDVICR
-454 EPLWECYIDY
+454 EPIWKENLDY
-464 KCGTGHG
+464 QCGTGHG
-471 IGYIL
+471 VGYLL
-476 NVHEGPQNIRWRF
+476 NVHEGPNSFRWQYRPGF
-489 NPGVK
+489 DNPF
-494 EAVLEEGMIVSDEPG
+494 EAGMITTDEPG
-509 VYIEGSHGIRI
+509 IYLQDQYGIRT
-520 ENILEVVKEEKNGD
+520 ENELICFKGEKNQY
-534 GQFMA
+534 GQFMG
-539 FRHLTYVPVDLD
+539 FENITYVPIDLD
-551 VIDTQYME
+551 GIDKQY
-559 PSDVRKLNAYHA
+559 LNAEDVKQLNDYHKM
-571 EVYKRLSPYFEGEEL
+571 VYEKISPYMTPEEN
-586 EMLKKATR
+586 EWLKEYTR
-594 AV
+594 AI

>member
-133 GSLKTDKDL
+133 GSLKIDKDL

-219 IGKEDTMWFVEEN
+219 IGKEDAMWFVEEN

-254 VYAYAATIPEHST
+254 VYAYAATIPENST

-297 LMKAI
+297 LMKSI

-369 ANAAMMHYSA
+369 ANAAMMHYKA
-379 TETDKKNIEP
+379 EP
-389 EGLYLVD
+389 DTAAKLEPQGMLLVD
-396 SGGQYVG
+396 SGGHYDT
-403 GTTDVTR
+403 GTTDITR
-410 TIALGPVTDTMKKHF
+410 TFVLGPISDIQKKHF
-425 SKTACGMLRLADTRF
+425 TMVVKSNLNLANVKF
-440 LYGCTGKNVDIMAR
+440 LYGCNGISLDVICR
-454 EPLWECYIDY
+454 EPIWKENLDY
-464 KCGTGHG
+464 QCGTGHG
-471 IGYIL
+471 VGYLL
-476 NVHEGPQNIRWRF
+476 NVHEGPNSFRWQYRPGF
-489 NPGVK
+489 DNPF
-494 EAVLEEGMIVSDEPG
+494 EAGMITTDEPG
-509 VYIEGSHGIRI
+509 IYLQDQYGIRT
-520 ENILEVVKEEKNGD
+520 ENELICVKGEKNQY
-534 GQFMA
+534 GQFMG
-539 FRHLTYVPVDLD
+539 FENITYVPIDLD
-551 VIDTQYME
+551 GIDKQY
-559 PSDVRKLNAYHA
+559 LNAEDVKQLNDYHKM
-571 EVYKRLSPYFEGEEL
+571 VYEKISPYMTPEEN
-586 EMLKKATR
+586 EWLKEYTR
-594 AV
+594 EI

>member
-64 WTDGRYFIQAAAQIE
+64 WTDGRYFIQAANQIE

-133 GSLKTDKDL
+133 GSLKIDKDL

-157 ADVLKDEFNGEATAS
+157 ADVLKDEFNGESTAS

-219 IGKEDTMWFVEEN
+219 IGKEDAMWFVEEN

-254 VYAYAATIPEHST
+254 VYAYAATIPENST

-369 ANAAMMHYSA
+369 ANAAMMHYKA
-379 TETDKKNIEP
+379 EP
-389 EGLYLVD
+389 DTAAKLEPQGMLLVD
-396 SGGQYVG
+396 SGGHYDT
-403 GTTDVTR
+403 GTTDITR
-410 TIALGPVTDTMKKHF
+410 TFVLGPISDIQKKHF
-425 SKTACGMLRLADTRF
+425 TMVVKSNLNLANVKF
-440 LYGCTGKNVDIMAR
+440 LYGCNGISLDVICR
-454 EPLWECYIDY
+454 EPIWKENLDY
-464 KCGTGHG
+464 QCGTGHG
-471 IGYIL
+471 VGYLL
-476 NVHEGPQNIRWRF
+476 NVHEGPNSFRWQYRPGF
-489 NPGVK
+489 DNPF
-494 EAVLEEGMIVSDEPG
+494 EAGMITTDEPG
-509 VYIEGSHGIRI
+509 IYLQDQYGIRT
-520 ENILEVVKEEKNGD
+520 ENELICFKGEKNQY
-534 GQFMA
+534 GQFMG
-539 FRHLTYVPVDLD
+539 FENITYVPIDLD
-551 VIDTQYME
+551 GIDKQY
-559 PSDVRKLNAYHA
+559 LNAEDVKQLNDYHKM
-571 EVYKRLSPYFEGEEL
+571 VYEKISPYMTPEEN
-586 EMLKKATR
+586 EWLKEYTR
-594 AV
+594 EI

>member
-133 GSLKTDKDL
+133 GSLKIDKDL

-219 IGKEDTMWFVEEN
+219 IGKEDAMWFVEEN
-232 ALSDAVKEMAAE
+232 ALSNAVKEMAAE

-254 VYAYAATIPEHST
+254 VYAYAATIPENST

-369 ANAAMMHYSA
+369 ANAAMMHYKA
-379 TETDKKNIEP
+379 EP
-389 EGLYLVD
+389 DTAAKLEPQGMLLVD
-396 SGGQYVG
+396 SGGHYDT
-403 GTTDVTR
+403 GTTDLTR
-410 TIALGPVTDTMKKHF
+410 TFVLGPISDIQKKHF
-425 SKTACGMLRLADTRF
+425 TMVVKSNLNLATVKF
-440 LYGCTGKNVDIMAR
+440 LYGCNGISLDVICR
-454 EPLWECYIDY
+454 EPIWKENLDY
-464 KCGTGHG
+464 QCGTGHG
-471 IGYIL
+471 VGYLL
-476 NVHEGPQNIRWRF
+476 NVHEGPNSFRWQYRPGF
-489 NPGVK
+489 DNPF
-494 EAVLEEGMIVSDEPG
+494 EAGMITTDEPG
-509 VYIEGSHGIRI
+509 IYLQDQYGIRT
-520 ENILEVVKEEKNGD
+520 ENELICVKGEKNQY
-534 GQFMA
+534 GQFMG
-539 FRHLTYVPVDLD
+539 FENITYVPIDLD
-551 VIDTQYME
+551 GIDKQY
-559 PSDVRKLNAYHA
+559 LNAEDVKQLNDYHKM
-571 EVYKRLSPYFEGEEL
+571 VYEKISPYMTPEEN
-586 EMLKKATR
+586 EWLKEYTR
-594 AV
+594 AI

>member
-157 ADVLKDEFNGEATAS
+157 ADVLKDEFNGESTAS

-219 IGKEDTMWFVEEN
+219 IGKEDAMWFVEEN

-254 VYAYAATIPEHST
+254 VYAYAATIPENST

-369 ANAAMMHYSA
+369 ANAAMMHYKA
-379 TETDKKNIEP
+379 EP
-389 EGLYLVD
+389 DTAAKLEPQGMLLVD
-396 SGGQYVG
+396 SGGHYDT
-403 GTTDVTR
+403 GTTDITR
-410 TIALGPVTDTMKKHF
+410 TFVLGPISDIQKKHF
-425 SKTACGMLRLADTRF
+425 TMVVKSNLNLANVKF
-440 LYGCTGKNVDIMAR
+440 LYGCNGISLDVICR
-454 EPLWECYIDY
+454 EPIWKENLDY
-464 KCGTGHG
+464 QCGTGHG
-471 IGYIL
+471 VGYLL
-476 NVHEGPQNIRWRF
+476 NVHEGPNSFRWQYRPGF
-489 NPGVK
+489 DNPF
-494 EAVLEEGMIVSDEPG
+494 EAGMITTDEPG
-509 VYIEGSHGIRI
+509 IYLQDQYGIRT
-520 ENILEVVKEEKNGD
+520 ENELICVKGEKNQY
-534 GQFMA
+534 GQFMG
-539 FRHLTYVPVDLD
+539 FENITYVPIDLD
-551 VIDTQYME
+551 GIDKQY
-559 PSDVRKLNAYHA
+559 LNAEDVKQLNDYHKM
-571 EVYKRLSPYFEGEEL
+571 VYEKISPYMTPEEN
-586 EMLKKATR
+586 EWLKEYTR
-594 AV
+594 EI

>member
-64 WTDGRYFIQAAAQIE
+64 WTDGRYFIQAANQIE

-219 IGKEDTMWFVEEN
+219 IGKEDAMWFVEEN

-254 VYAYAATIPEHST
+254 VYAYAATIPENST

-369 ANAAMMHYSA
+369 ANAAMMHYKA
-379 TETDKKNIEP
+379 EP
-389 EGLYLVD
+389 DTAAKLEPQGMLLVD
-396 SGGQYVG
+396 SGGHYDT
-403 GTTDVTR
+403 GTTDITR
-410 TIALGPVTDTMKKHF
+410 TFVLGPISDIQKKHF
-425 SKTACGMLRLADTRF
+425 TMVVKSNLNLANVKF
-440 LYGCTGKNVDIMAR
+440 LYGCNGISLDVICR
-454 EPLWECYIDY
+454 EPIWKENLDY
-464 KCGTGHG
+464 QCGTGHG
-471 IGYIL
+471 VGYLL
-476 NVHEGPQNIRWRF
+476 NVHEGPNSFRWQYRPGF
-489 NPGVK
+489 DNPF
-494 EAVLEEGMIVSDEPG
+494 EAGMITTDEPG
-509 VYIEGSHGIRI
+509 IYLQDQYGIRT
-520 ENILEVVKEEKNGD
+520 ENELICVKGEKNQY
-534 GQFMA
+534 GQFMG
-539 FRHLTYVPVDLD
+539 FENITYVPIDLD
-551 VIDTQYME
+551 GIDKQY
-559 PSDVRKLNAYHA
+559 LNAEDVKQLNDYHKM
-571 EVYKRLSPYFEGEEL
+571 VYEKISPYMTPEEN
-586 EMLKKATR
+586 EWLKEYTR
-594 AV
+594 AI

>member
-133 GSLKTDKDL
+133 GSLKTDNDL

-177 REQMEKEEAQYH
+177 REQMEKEAAQYH

-219 IGKEDTMWFVEEN
+219 IGKEDAMWFVEEN

-249 RPYED
+249 RQYED
-254 VYAYAATIPEHST
+254 VYAYAATIPENST

-369 ANAAMMHYSA
+369 ANAAMMHYKA
-379 TETDKKNIEP
+379 EP
-389 EGLYLVD
+389 DTAAKLEPQGMLLVD
-396 SGGQYVG
+396 SGGHYDT
-403 GTTDVTR
+403 GTTDITR
-410 TIALGPVTDTMKKHF
+410 TFVLGPISDIQKKHF
-425 SKTACGMLRLADTRF
+425 TMVVKSNLNLANVKF
-440 LYGCTGKNVDIMAR
+440 LYGCNGISLDVICR
-454 EPLWECYIDY
+454 EPIWKENLDY
-464 KCGTGHG
+464 QCGTGHG
-471 IGYIL
+471 VGYLL
-476 NVHEGPQNIRWRF
+476 NVHEGPNSFRWQYRPGF
-489 NPGVK
+489 DNPF
-494 EAVLEEGMIVSDEPG
+494 EAGMITTDEPG
-509 VYIEGSHGIRI
+509 IYLQDQYGIRT
-520 ENILEVVKEEKNGD
+520 ENELICVKGEKNQY
-534 GQFMA
+534 GQFMG
-539 FRHLTYVPVDLD
+539 FENITYVPIDLD
-551 VIDTQYME
+551 GIDKQY
-559 PSDVRKLNAYHA
+559 LNAEDVKQLNDYHKM
-571 EVYKRLSPYFEGEEL
+571 VYEKISPYMTPEEN
-586 EMLKKATR
+586 EWLKEYTR
-594 AV
+594 EI

>member
-219 IGKEDTMWFVEEN
+219 IGKEDAMWFVEEN

-254 VYAYAATIPEHST
+254 VYAYAATIPENST

-369 ANAAMMHYSA
+369 ANAAMMHYKA
-379 TETDKKNIEP
+379 EP
-389 EGLYLVD
+389 DTAAKLEPQGMLLVD
-396 SGGQYVG
+396 SGGHYDT
-403 GTTDVTR
+403 GTTDITR
-410 TIALGPVTDTMKKHF
+410 TFVLGPISDIQKKHF
-425 SKTACGMLRLADTRF
+425 TMVVKSNLNLANVKF
-440 LYGCTGKNVDIMAR
+440 LYGCNGISLDVICR
-454 EPLWECYIDY
+454 EPIWKENLDY
-464 KCGTGHG
+464 QCGTGHG
-471 IGYIL
+471 VGYLL
-476 NVHEGPQNIRWRF
+476 NVHEGPNSFRWQYRPGF
-489 NPGVK
+489 DNPF
-494 EAVLEEGMIVSDEPG
+494 EAGMITTDEPG
-509 VYIEGSHGIRI
+509 IYLQDQYGIRT
-520 ENILEVVKEEKNGD
+520 ENELICFKGEKNQY
-534 GQFMA
+534 GQFMG
-539 FRHLTYVPVDLD
+539 FENITYVPIDLD
-551 VIDTQYME
+551 GIDKQY
-559 PSDVRKLNAYHA
+559 LNAEDVKQLNDYHKM
-571 EVYKRLSPYFEGEEL
+571 VYEKISPYMTPEEN
-586 EMLKKATR
+586 EWLKEYTR
-594 AV
+594 AI

>member
-133 GSLKTDKDL
+133 GSLKTDNDL

-157 ADVLKDEFNGEATAS
+157 PDVLKDEFNGEATAS

-219 IGKEDTMWFVEEN
+219 IGKEDAMWFVEEN

-254 VYAYAATIPEHST
+254 VYAYAATIPENST

-297 LMKAI
+297 LMKSI

-369 ANAAMMHYSA
+369 ANAAMMHYKA
-379 TETDKKNIEP
+379 EP
-389 EGLYLVD
+389 DTAAKLEPQGMLLVD
-396 SGGQYVG
+396 SGGHYDT
-403 GTTDVTR
+403 GTTDITR
-410 TIALGPVTDTMKKHF
+410 TFVLGPISDIQKKHF
-425 SKTACGMLRLADTRF
+425 TMVVKSNLNLANVKF
-440 LYGCTGKNVDIMAR
+440 LYGCNGISLDVICR
-454 EPLWECYIDY
+454 EPIWKENLDY
-464 KCGTGHG
+464 QCGTGHG
-471 IGYIL
+471 VGYLL
-476 NVHEGPQNIRWRF
+476 NVHEGPNSFRWQYRPGF
-489 NPGVK
+489 DNPF
-494 EAVLEEGMIVSDEPG
+494 EAGMITTDEPG
-509 VYIEGSHGIRI
+509 IYLQDQYGIRT
-520 ENILEVVKEEKNGD
+520 ENELICVKGEKNQY
-534 GQFMA
+534 GQFMG
-539 FRHLTYVPVDLD
+539 FENITYVPIDLD
-551 VIDTQYME
+551 GIDKQY
-559 PSDVRKLNAYHA
+559 LNAEDVKQLNDYHKM
-571 EVYKRLSPYFEGEEL
+571 VYEKISPYMTPEEN
-586 EMLKKATR
+586 EWLKEYTR
-594 AV
+594 AI

>member
-15 REGIDYYYIP
+15 REGLDYYYIP

-64 WTDGRYFIQAAAQIE
+64 WTDGRYFIQAASQIE

-133 GSLKTDKDL
+133 GSLKTDNDL

-219 IGKEDTMWFVEEN
+219 IGKEDAMWFVEEN

-254 VYAYAATIPEHST
+254 VYAYAATIPENST

-297 LMKAI
+297 LMKSI

-369 ANAAMMHYSA
+369 ANAAMMHYKA
-379 TETDKKNIEP
+379 EP
-389 EGLYLVD
+389 DTAAKLEPQGMLLVD
-396 SGGQYVG
+396 SGGHYDT
-403 GTTDVTR
+403 GTTDITR
-410 TIALGPVTDTMKKHF
+410 TFVLGPISDIQKKHF
-425 SKTACGMLRLADTRF
+425 TMVVKSNLNLANVKF
-440 LYGCTGKNVDIMAR
+440 LYGCNGISLDVICR
-454 EPLWECYIDY
+454 EPIWKENLDY
-464 KCGTGHG
+464 QCGTGHG
-471 IGYIL
+471 VGYLL
-476 NVHEGPQNIRWRF
+476 NVHEGPNSFRWQYRPGF
-489 NPGVK
+489 DNPF
-494 EAVLEEGMIVSDEPG
+494 EAGMITTDEPG
-509 VYIEGSHGIRI
+509 IYLQDQYGIRT
-520 ENILEVVKEEKNGD
+520 ENELICFKGEKNQY
-534 GQFMA
+534 GQFMG
-539 FRHLTYVPVDLD
+539 FENITYVPIDLD
-551 VIDTQYME
+551 GIDKQH
-559 PSDVRKLNAYHA
+559 LNAEDVKQLNDYHKM
-571 EVYKRLSPYFEGEEL
+571 VYEKISPYMTPEEN
-586 EMLKKATR
+586 EWLKEYTR
-594 AV
+594 EI

>member
-133 GSLKTDKDL
+133 GSLKTDRDL
-142 LDEVWTDRPALVHQP
+142 LDEVWTDRPALIHQP

-219 IGKEDTMWFVEEN
+219 IGKEDAMWFVEEN

-254 VYAYAATIPEHST
+254 VYAYAATIPENST

-297 LMKAI
+297 LMKSI

-369 ANAAMMHYSA
+369 ANAAMMHYKA
-379 TETDKKNIEP
+379 EP
-389 EGLYLVD
+389 DTAAKLEPQGMLLVD
-396 SGGQYVG
+396 SGGHYDT
-403 GTTDVTR
+403 GTTDITR
-410 TIALGPVTDTMKKHF
+410 TFVLGPISDIQKKHF
-425 SKTACGMLRLADTRF
+425 TMVVKSNLNLANVKF
-440 LYGCTGKNVDIMAR
+440 LYGCNGISLDVICR
-454 EPLWECYIDY
+454 EPIWKENLDY
-464 KCGTGHG
+464 QCGTGHG
-471 IGYIL
+471 VGYLL
-476 NVHEGPQNIRWRF
+476 NVHEGPNSFRWQYRPGF
-489 NPGVK
+489 DNPF
-494 EAVLEEGMIVSDEPG
+494 EAGMITTDEPG
-509 VYIEGSHGIRI
+509 IYLQDQYGIRT
-520 ENILEVVKEEKNGD
+520 ENELICFKGEKNQY
-534 GQFMA
+534 GQFMG
-539 FRHLTYVPVDLD
+539 FENITYVPIDLD
-551 VIDTQYME
+551 GIDKQY
-559 PSDVRKLNAYHA
+559 LNAEDVKQLNDYHKM
-571 EVYKRLSPYFEGEEL
+571 VYEKISPYMTPEEN
-586 EMLKKATR
+586 EWLKEYTR
-594 AV
+594 AI